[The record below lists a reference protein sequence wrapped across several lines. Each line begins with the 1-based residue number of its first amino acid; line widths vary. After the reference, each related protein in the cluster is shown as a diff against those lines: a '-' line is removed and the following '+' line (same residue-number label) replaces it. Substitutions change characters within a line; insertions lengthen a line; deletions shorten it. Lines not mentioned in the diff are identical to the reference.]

1 MRRWQKISL
10 ICLAVIVGLML
21 LSMLVVPW
29 QLKKQGTNW
38 IAQNTDRTL
47 SIEKAYFNP
56 FTLTVEVDGVKL
68 SEQNTAAPF
77 VSFSRLTLS
86 VSSRSLID
94 WALILDRVELDDPFV
109 NIARLSREE
118 FNFSD
123 FTRLGGDNPEQED
136 KTAEK
141 EDKPLHFSLNNIV
154 IRNGSL
160 DFHDQASERES
171 HHQVR
176 QFDLSVP
183 FIGNVPYLADVYV
196 KPALFMF
203 LNGAEVKATGEL
215 KPFHDSLETNLDVS
229 FHGIKLPFYAE
240 QSPLALPLRVED
252 GDIDFHLGLSYLV
265 SASEEPQLLIN
276 GEFAMS
282 DLVLK
287 QLDGSDLFSMET
299 LIIDLEEANIFKQ
312 QAHFLA
318 IDIYTPELSVEHDA
332 DGLWTWQKL
341 LPDSTPAAENS
352 ASSEET
358 SAAQLPQVLIDSFA
372 IHEGSIRYRD
382 DTVPEGFNE
391 DVEQIN
397 LTLTQLS
404 TYPEQQTL
412 AELKLLTGR
421 KAQLGVSGDFTIT
434 PLQANV
440 DVLLNGIALEPFYPY
455 LAGQLT
461 APLKGTVN
469 LGGHI
474 RYTLDGNVLAEQIQ
488 VGLHDFRAP
497 FGEQDYFSLPL
508 LSLTGSSFDLNGQS
522 IKLGEL
528 ILQQGDAQITR
539 LADGS
544 VSPLLLIK
552 PQPESSAEPQQ
563 VKQTNENTWQLNL
576 AQLKLDAFKLKFTDE
591 TDSRTPVVSVPEF
604 NLSAADLSYPKAQ
617 LAPFSINARIGK
629 KGTVAVRGKVRHT
642 PLQLN
647 ATTDI
652 KAFPLAD
659 FNDFIPPDL
668 NLKLKDGKLYT
679 TLKTAVSQQ
688 DNNLLGDFSGG
699 LNVSDFNLRDPLGSG
714 EMLSWKNLNLNSIEG
729 TLNPFALRI
738 KELTLSDYLAN
749 ITINEEGRI
758 NLTGLTAEEDSN
770 EAEPG
775 AEQKAEPVVAEEKGA
790 GPAPDIRIDALTLQG
805 GTVSFIDRHMPS
817 TFATTMYQLGGR
829 ISGMTS
835 DPEMQADVDL
845 RGQLENHSP
854 LSITGKLN
862 PLSRD
867 LFADLTLSFKD
878 IDLTPMSP
886 YSGTYVGYII
896 AKGKLNLDLD
906 YHIEHQQI
914 DADNRVMIDQFTF
927 GDRVESDKATSL
939 PVGLA
944 IALLKDKNDEIHL
957 DIPISGNLNDPKFS
971 IAGAVWT
978 IVRNLLVKAATSP
991 FALLSAL
998 GGGDQD
1004 FSSVDFANGV
1014 ATLDDKQLEKLQS
1027 LAKMLSDRPGLT
1039 LEITG
1044 FADADNDPE
1053 AYRQAQLQRMISQA
1067 KFAELADEGKTPES
1081 ISDVTVSA
1089 EEYPDYLLQVYKDAE
1104 FPRPRNV
1111 IGMLK
1116 DLPDEEMEK
1125 LLLAN
1130 IIAGEE
1136 QIAGLAKNRALR
1148 VRNTLEE
1155 LNPELKPRLFLKSGD
1170 IYQKPETGPASRVEF
1185 SISAK

>member
-1 MRRWQKISL
+1 MRRWLKISL
-10 ICLAVIVGLML
+10 ICLAVIIGLML

-29 QLKKQGTNW
+29 QLKKQGTSW

-56 FTLTVEVDGVKL
+56 FTLTLEVDGVKL
-68 SEQNTAAPF
+68 SEQNAANPF
-77 VSFSRLTLS
+77 FSFSRLTLS
-86 VSSRSLID
+86 LSSRSLID

-109 NIARLSREE
+109 NIARLAKEE

-123 FTRLGGDNPEQED
+123 FTRLGGDKPVEVETAPAQES
-136 KTAEK
+136 E
-141 EDKPLHFSLNNIV
+141 PFHFSLNNIV
-154 IRNGSL
+154 IKNGSV
-160 DFHDQASERES
+160 DFHDLSSARES
-171 HHQVR
+171 RHQIR

-183 FIGNVPYLADVYV
+183 FIGNVPYLANVYV
-196 KPALFMF
+196 KPALFML

-240 QSPLALPLRVED
+240 QSPVALPLLVED

-265 SASEEPQLLIN
+265 SASQEPQLLLN
-276 GEFAMS
+276 GEFALS
-282 DLVLK
+282 DLALK

-299 LIIDLEEANIFKQ
+299 LVIDLEEANVFEQ

-318 IDIYTPELSVEHDA
+318 IDIYTPELFVEHYA
-332 DGLWTWQKL
+332 DGLWNWQKL
-341 LPDSTPAAENS
+341 LPASTPS
-352 ASSEET
+352 AGETARSEET
-358 SAAQLPQVLIDSFA
+358 AAQLPLVLIDSFA
-372 IHEGSIRYRD
+372 IHEAAVHYRD
-382 DTVPEGFNE
+382 ETVPEGFTE
-391 DVEQIN
+391 DIEKIN
-397 LTLTQLS
+397 LNLSQLS
-404 TYPEQQTL
+404 TYPDQPTM
-412 AELKLLTGR
+412 AELNLQTGH
-421 KAQLGVSGDFTIT
+421 KAQLEVNGDFTIN

-440 DVLLNGIALEPFYPY
+440 DILLNGVALDPLYPY
-455 LAGQLT
+455 LASQLT
-461 APLKGTVN
+461 APLNGTVN
-469 LGGHI
+469 LGGHV
-474 RYTLDGNVLAEQIQ
+474 RYTLDGNVLAEQVQI
-488 VGLHDFRAP
+488 GLHDFRAP

-508 LSLTGSSFDLNGQS
+508 LSLTGSSFDLKGQN

-528 ILQQGDAQITR
+528 TLQQGDAQVTR

-544 VSPLLLIK
+544 VSPLLLVK
-552 PQPESSAEPQQ
+552 NQNAPAEEPEQ
-563 VKQTNENTWQLNL
+563 VKQPNENNWQLSL
-576 AQLKLDAFKLKFTDE
+576 AQLKLERFKLKYTDE
-591 TDSRTPVVSVPEF
+591 TDSRVPAVSVPEF

-617 LAPFSINARIGK
+617 QAPFSISARIGK

-659 FNDFIPPDL
+659 FNDFIPADL
-668 NLKLKDGKLYT
+668 NLKLKDGKLYSS
-679 TLKTAVSQQ
+679 LKTAVSQQ
-688 DNNLLGDFSGG
+688 DNVLLGDFSGG
-699 LNVSDFNLRDPLGSG
+699 LNVSDFNLRDPLASG

-738 KELTLSDYLAN
+738 KEVALSDYLAN
-749 ITINEEGRI
+749 ITINEDGRI
-758 NLTGLTAEEDSN
+758 NLTGLTAEKEDSN
-770 EAEPG
+770 AEAPA
-775 AEQKAEPVVAEEKGA
+775 AEQKSEPVAAEAEET

-805 GTVSFIDRHMPS
+805 GTVSFTDRHMPS
-817 TFATTMYQLGGR
+817 TFATTMYRLGGR
-829 ISGMTS
+829 VSGMAS

-854 LSITGKLN
+854 LAITGKLN

-896 AKGKLNLDLD
+896 AKGKLNLDLN

-914 DADNRVMIDQFTF
+914 DAENRVMIDQFTF
-927 GDRVESDKATSL
+927 GDKVESDKATSL

-1014 ATLDDKQLEKLQS
+1014 ATLDAKQLEKLQS

-1039 LEITG
+1039 LEISG

-1053 AYRQAQLQRMISQA
+1053 AYRQAQLQRMINQA
-1067 KFAELADEGKTPES
+1067 KFAELTEEGTAPES

-1089 EEYPDYLLQVYKDAE
+1089 EEYPGYLLQVYKDAE

-1136 QIAGLAKNRALR
+1136 QIAGLAKDRALA

-1155 LNPELKPRLFLKSGD
+1155 LDPELKPRLFLKSGD
-1170 IYQKPETGPASRVEF
+1170 IYKKAESGPASRVEF
-1185 SISAK
+1185 SISVK